1 MRSSSRQRS
10 FSLAMAAGFVG
21 TVWLMAQTAQELSD
35 TEHRVIPLIEKFRSI
50 KESVK
55 KFGRI

>member
-1 MRSSSRQRS
+1 MRSSSRRRS

-21 TVWLMAQTAQELSD
+21 TVWLMAQSARELGD
-35 TEHRVIPLIEKFRSI
+35 TEHRMIPFIEKFRSI

>member
-1 MRSSSRQRS
+1 
-10 FSLAMAAGFVG
+10 MAAGFVS
-21 TVWLMAQTAQELSD
+21 TVWLMAQSAQELGD
-35 TEHRVIPLIEKFRSI
+35 KEHRMIPFIEKVRSI

>member
-1 MRSSSRQRS
+1 
-10 FSLAMAAGFVG
+10 MAAGFVG

>member
-1 MRSSSRQRS
+1 MRSSRRPRS
-10 FSLAMAAGFVG
+10 FSLPSRLGLSV
-21 TVWLMAQTAQELSD
+21 TVWLMAQSAQELGD
-35 TEHRVIPLIEKFRSI
+35 TVHRMIPFIEKLGSI

>member
-1 MRSSSRQRS
+1 
-10 FSLAMAAGFVG
+10 
-21 TVWLMAQTAQELSD
+21 MAQSAQEFAD
-35 TEHRVIPLIEKFRSI
+35 REHRMIPFIEKFRSI